1 MTPPDIYEV
10 VETIVYQVPAH
21 SPEEAERLLTQ
32 DPAKY
37 LVRVEDRSIYCGE
50 EVR

>member
-10 VETIVYQVPAH
+10 VETIVYEIPAR

-32 DPAKY
+32 DPGRY
-37 LVRVEDRSIYCGE
+37 LVRVEDRTIHCCAE
-50 EVR
+50 K